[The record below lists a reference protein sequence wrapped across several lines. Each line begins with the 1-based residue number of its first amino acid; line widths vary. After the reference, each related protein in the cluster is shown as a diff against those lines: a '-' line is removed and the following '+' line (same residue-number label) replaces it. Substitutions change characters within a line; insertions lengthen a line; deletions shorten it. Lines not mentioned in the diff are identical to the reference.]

1 MKTFSVWSTVEVW
14 GKVNPSFECLR
25 GRLTHHASNDNADA
39 AGDTVDDTIDEGE
52 VEGLSAD
59 RADMEVA
66 INAGA
71 DEVHKLV
78 VDIGPGGIL
87 DLETEGAEMVVEG
100 AVLGMTHWADTRAA
114 PARRADA
121 TMLRAIASK

>member
-1 MKTFSVWSTVEVW
+1 M
-14 GKVNPSFECLR
+14 
-25 GRLTHHASNDNADA
+25 THHASNDNADA
-39 AGDTVDDTIDEGE
+39 AGDAVDDTIDEGE

-87 DLETEGAEMVVEG
+87 DLETEGGRDGGRGSG
-100 AVLGMTHWADTRAA
+100 AGDDALGRHQGGAGEKGGRHNV
-114 PARRADA
+114 
-121 TMLRAIASK
+121 ASHCE